1 MKVLP
6 TNVCV
11 TKGTL
16 EMVLWNVKVG
26 TCQITASLIKIK
38 GIFNFKRM
46 NILFCLIEEYEV
58 NGDPHF
64 IVTSHDEHHTKLC
77 YDVNGKDGDVLVIIR
92 DQGNSKCIGTK
103 GRIIEVA
110 KCNKV
115 ARPDGS
121 SS

>member
-1 MKVLP
+1 MKVSP

-46 NILFCLIEEYEV
+46 NNYFCLIEEYEV

-77 YDVNGKDGDVLVIIR
+77 YNVNGKNGDVLVIIR
-92 DQGNSKCIGTK
+92 DQENSKCIGTK

-110 KCNKV
+110 KCSKV
-115 ARPDGS
+115 ARPDDS
-121 SS
+121 